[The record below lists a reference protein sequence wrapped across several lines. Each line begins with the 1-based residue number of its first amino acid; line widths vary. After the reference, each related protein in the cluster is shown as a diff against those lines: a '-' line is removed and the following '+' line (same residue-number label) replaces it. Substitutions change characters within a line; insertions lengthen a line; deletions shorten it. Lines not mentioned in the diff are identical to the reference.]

1 MKKADL
7 LKLAGQYFISDAGLS
22 TANLIRKIQ
31 IAEGHIDCYAT
42 GKTQC
47 EQMACR
53 WRGSCLG
60 EVGAGD
66 EAHEAHEAGEAS
78 DASPADQA
86 DRRLTGVE
94 DAVVAVR
101 QFAGEPLGQP

>member
-60 EVGAGD
+60 EVDAPDEVDDTHD
-66 EAHEAHEAGEAS
+66 EAEL
-78 DASPADQA
+78 
-86 DRRLTGVE
+86 RL
-94 DAVVAVR
+94 
-101 QFAGEPLGQP
+101 PLQRSGS

>member
-60 EVGAGD
+60 EVNDDADNAD
-66 EAHEAHEAGEAS
+66 ELDDARRTDRVNTLNDTDDVDDAREEAGL
-78 DASPADQA
+78 
-86 DRRLTGVE
+86 RR
-94 DAVVAVR
+94 
-101 QFAGEPLGQP
+101 PLQRSRS

>member
-47 EQMACR
+47 EQMGCR

-60 EVGAGD
+60 EVD
-66 EAHEAHEAGEAS
+66 EAGAAQ
-78 DASPADQA
+78 DAMDADVCA
-86 DRRLTGVE
+86 RLRSGS
-94 DAVVAVR
+94 
-101 QFAGEPLGQP
+101 

>member
-47 EQMACR
+47 EQMGCR
-53 WRGSCLG
+53 WRASCLG
-60 EVGAGD
+60 EVELGD
-66 EAHEAHEAGEAS
+66 EANETSDAGTADEAGQRA
-78 DASPADQA
+78 PL
-86 DRRLTGVE
+86 RRIGS
-94 DAVVAVR
+94 
-101 QFAGEPLGQP
+101 

>member
-60 EVGAGD
+60 EVDAAGEVDDARQADHVDDVSDTDDSHD
-66 EAHEAHEAGEAS
+66 EA
-78 DASPADQA
+78 
-86 DRRLTGVE
+86 RLSL
-94 DAVVAVR
+94 
-101 QFAGEPLGQP
+101 PLQRSGS

>member
-42 GKTQC
+42 GLTQC
-47 EQMACR
+47 EQMNCR
-53 WRGSCLG
+53 WRRSCLG
-60 EVGAGD
+60 PAN
-66 EAHEAHEAGEAS
+66 EAGEAEEA
-78 DASPADQA
+78 DVAS
-86 DRRLTGVE
+86 RER
-94 DAVVAVR
+94 
-101 QFAGEPLGQP
+101 AGS

>member
-60 EVGAGD
+60 GVEQID
-66 EAHEAHEAGEAS
+66 EAHEGDETC
-78 DASPADQA
+78 DASTADAAQQHLKH
-86 DRRLTGVE
+86 LTLTRSGS
-94 DAVVAVR
+94 
-101 QFAGEPLGQP
+101 

>member
-60 EVGAGD
+60 AGNECDAPDEVDDTHD
-66 EAHEAHEAGEAS
+66 EAEL
-78 DASPADQA
+78 
-86 DRRLTGVE
+86 RL
-94 DAVVAVR
+94 
-101 QFAGEPLGQP
+101 PLQRSGS

>member
-53 WRGSCLG
+53 WRRSCLA
-60 EVGAGD
+60 EVDDAN
-66 EAHEAHEAGEAS
+66 EAEEA
-78 DASPADQA
+78 DACARPRS
-86 DRRLTGVE
+86 GS
-94 DAVVAVR
+94 
-101 QFAGEPLGQP
+101 

>member
-31 IAEGHIDCYAT
+31 IAEGHVDCYAT
-42 GKTQC
+42 GKTRC

-53 WRGSCLG
+53 WRSSCLG
-60 EVGAGD
+60 ELNDPD
-66 EAHEAHEAGEAS
+66 EADEAWQAGRINTVNEANDDVDAPDEAGLHL
-78 DASPADQA
+78 PL
-86 DRRLTGVE
+86 RRSGS
-94 DAVVAVR
+94 
-101 QFAGEPLGQP
+101 

>member
-60 EVGAGD
+60 EVGDPDETD
-66 EAHEAHEAGEAS
+66 EARQADRVNTVSEAS
-78 DASPADQA
+78 DVDAPRDEADLHLPL
-86 DRRLTGVE
+86 RRSGS
-94 DAVVAVR
+94 
-101 QFAGEPLGQP
+101 

>member
-60 EVGAGD
+60 EVDAAGEVDDTHD
-66 EAHEAHEAGEAS
+66 EAEL
-78 DASPADQA
+78 
-86 DRRLTGVE
+86 RL
-94 DAVVAVR
+94 
-101 QFAGEPLGQP
+101 PLQRSGS

>member
-60 EVGAGD
+60 ELSAFDDPDGTDDARQTERDNDVSDADAPLD
-66 EAHEAHEAGEAS
+66 EAAL
-78 DASPADQA
+78 
-86 DRRLTGVE
+86 RL
-94 DAVVAVR
+94 
-101 QFAGEPLGQP
+101 PLQRSGS